1 MIWRDRKLNLV
12 SMASSPQHLCCSSTL
27 PHPLLSYP
35 CIYPFP
41 YPFHADIFLSL
52 SYLTSSC
59 PLVNP
64 HAYMTRTT
72 FKSGNYLHTHAYT
85 HHHWNKPPYSFHQL
99 ISISIHA
106 WLFETPQIHPPTL
119 MRTCK
124 SGHLSR
130 THIPAP
136 SYFSRHLTFSLY
148 TTIIPANA
156 HHHYIPIYISIT
168 YSPHLLMSHVHSF
181 PSSLSSYPPYRK
193 FITINLTHIVP
204 STSRFPHDIGHCL
217 TRRHCLLRGF

>member
-1 MIWRDRKLNLV
+1 MHWFWFYCFWELKAMLKLWKELKLARGPLKLLYESQPRMIWSKLLTFQTYPPSCMETMQARSPFPIPIFSLNLSTHSTNPLPV
-12 SMASSPQHLCCSSTL
+12 SA
-27 PHPLLSYP
+27 
-35 CIYPFP
+35 
-41 YPFHADIFLSL
+41 
-52 SYLTSSC
+52 
-59 PLVNP
+59 
-64 HAYMTRTT
+64 
-72 FKSGNYLHTHAYT
+72 
-85 HHHWNKPPYSFHQL
+85 
-99 ISISIHA
+99 HA
-106 WLFETPQIHPPTL
+106 WLFKTPQIHPPTL

-148 TTIIPANA
+148 TTIIPTNA

-168 YSPHLLMSHVHSF
+168 YPPHLLMSHVHSF
-181 PSSLSSYPPYRK
+181 PSSLSSYHPYRR
-193 FITINLTHIVP
+193 FTTINLAHIVP